1 MTATIYYMS
10 LTAAAAAAAVLVRWR
25 PSHATYCSDRMP
37 VGPTVTMTVMMMTL
51 MYYNNIL

>member
-25 PSHATYCSDRMP
+25 PSHATDCSDRMP